1 MLAEL
6 RAKADA
12 EAQKALRASHDYY
25 CKHGTWNPSL
35 DDAYHAAE
43 RVRDAIDDLEK
54 YVAVA
59 VQVADDEAPDLTLAA
74 LLAEH
79 AGYVPEIELRALY
92 GDR

>member
-25 CKHGTWNPSL
+25 RKHGTWNTSL

-43 RVRDAIDDLEK
+43 RVMDAIDDLEK
-54 YVAVA
+54 YAAVA
-59 VQVADDEAPDLTLAA
+59 AQVADDEAPDLTLLAV
-74 LLAEH
+74 LAENG
-79 AGYVPEIELRALY
+79 GYVPEIELRAIY